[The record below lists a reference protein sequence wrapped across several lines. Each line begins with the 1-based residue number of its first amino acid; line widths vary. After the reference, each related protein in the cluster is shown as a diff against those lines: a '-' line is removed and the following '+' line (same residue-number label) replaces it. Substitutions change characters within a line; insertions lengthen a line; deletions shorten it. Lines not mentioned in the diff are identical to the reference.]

1 MIDFAYNLYSPD
13 SLEVRERNASDPLH
27 VRQLQSI
34 GLDNLVENVLPAIS
48 SLMRAD
54 ENLHIWLKNGLV
66 TESGYTALTKEL
78 TSKYL
83 EIRSRVE
90 NDKGDKLP
98 PNHQNRVPEANR
110 GQDVYYRC
118 RDINDL
124 LLNGHE
130 PPTGFIK
137 GVLESLAND
146 EKDCRVFW
154 HPYGEKLFFPNRRP
168 EEEVFDGS

>member
-27 VRQLQSI
+27 VRQLLSI

-154 HPYGEKLFFPNRRP
+154 HPHGEKLFFPNRRP
-168 EEEVFDGS
+168 EEEVFDGN